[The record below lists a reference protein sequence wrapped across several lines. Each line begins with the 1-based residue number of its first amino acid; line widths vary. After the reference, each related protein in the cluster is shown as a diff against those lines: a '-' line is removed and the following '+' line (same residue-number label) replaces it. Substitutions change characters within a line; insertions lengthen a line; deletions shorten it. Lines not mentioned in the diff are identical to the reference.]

1 MNNLGLSD
9 IVPMKLK
16 SQVVNDLTE
25 FFKDKGVPT
34 VKHTDGEKEFTK
46 GHWQEILSQHGGI
59 KQTFAEHYSP

>member
-1 MNNLGLSD
+1 MNNLGLSH

-16 SQVVNDLTE
+16 SQVVNDLTD

-46 GHWQEILSQHGGI
+46 GH
-59 KQTFAEHYSP
+59 